1 MDKVVTLF
9 PDQVMVTHETP
20 AQLLKRLDRVVVD
33 SNKAIVIL
41 IDDRAG
47 KWKVD
52 FHTAST
58 TNAETIIAFEIV
70 RETIMNAI
78 LGKQ

>member
-9 PDQVMVTHETP
+9 PDQTMVEKETP
-20 AQLLKRLDRVVVD
+20 QELLLRLNGVVKNA
-33 SNKAIVIL
+33 NKAVVIL
-41 IDDRAG
+41 IDERAG